1 MNGKGRK
8 LFRSAV
14 GILTSV
20 MMMGAYTTTA
30 MASGIGVIDAKDML
44 DIHAEA
50 NRASAVVGQVMD
62 DGHVAILA
70 KYNDWV
76 QIQAG
81 EIAGWV
87 PAENLVETEISNEE
101 AVAAN
106 EQVIAERTGAT
117 ASEDEFFAE
126 EEVQQDETAALQA
139 EASEAVQN
147 EIEEV
152 QTAEE
157 AARLEAEAQ
166 AKAAEEAARLEAEAQ
181 AKAAEKAARLEA
193 EAQAKAAEEAARLE
207 AEAQA
212 KAAEKAARLE
222 AEAQAK
228 AAEEAAR
235 LEAEAQAKAAEK
247 AARLEAEAQA
257 KAAAEE
263 AARAEAE
270 AKAAAEAQAAEEA
283 ARLAA
288 EAQAKAAAEEAARI
302 AAEAQQAALAAQAA
316 QTAAISAEELKL
328 LANIIYCEAGS
339 ESYVGKVAV
348 GNVIMNRVKS
358 ASQPNTITEVVYA
371 KGQFSPVRNGSLQRA
386 LSSDKADAACYQ
398 AAIEALAGAQ
408 PVGGKLFFRRNNG
421 RSGQVIGHHVF
432 Y

>member
-181 AKAAEKAARLEA
+181 AKAAEKAARL
-193 EAQAKAAEEAARLE
+193 
-207 AEAQA
+207 
-212 KAAEKAARLE
+212 
-222 AEAQAK
+222 
-228 AAEEAAR
+228 
-235 LEAEAQAKAAEK
+235 
-247 AARLEAEAQA
+247 
-257 KAAAEE
+257 
-263 AARAEAE
+263 
-270 AKAAAEAQAAEEA
+270 
-283 ARLAA
+283 AA

>member
-1 MNGKGRK
+1 MEVRMNGKGRK

-50 NRASAVVGQVMD
+50 NTASAVIGQVME

-139 EASEAVQN
+139 EASEAAQN

-166 AKAAEEAARLEAEAQ
+166 AKAA
-181 AKAAEKAARLEA
+181 
-193 EAQAKAAEEAARLE
+193 AEEAAQLE
-207 AEAQA
+207 
-212 KAAEKAARLE
+212 
-222 AEAQAK
+222 
-228 AAEEAAR
+228 
-235 LEAEAQAKAAEK
+235 
-247 AARLEAEAQA
+247 
-257 KAAAEE
+257 
-263 AARAEAE
+263 
-270 AKAAAEAQAAEEA
+270 
-283 ARLAA
+283 A

>member
-50 NRASAVVGQVMD
+50 NTASAVIGQVME

-106 EQVIAERTGAT
+106 EQVIAERTGET

-126 EEVQQDETAALQA
+126 EEAQQDETAALQA
-139 EASEAVQN
+139 EASEAAQN

-152 QTAEE
+152 Q
-157 AARLEAEAQ
+157 
-166 AKAAEEAARLEAEAQ
+166 AAEEAARI
-181 AKAAEKAARLEA
+181 
-193 EAQAKAAEEAARLE
+193 
-207 AEAQA
+207 
-212 KAAEKAARLE
+212 
-222 AEAQAK
+222 
-228 AAEEAAR
+228 
-235 LEAEAQAKAAEK
+235 
-247 AARLEAEAQA
+247 EAEAQA

-263 AARAEAE
+263 AARIE
-270 AKAAAEAQAAEEA
+270 
-283 ARLAA
+283 A

-302 AAEAQQAALAAQAA
+302 EAEAQAKAAAEEAARIEAEAQQAALAAQTA

>member
-50 NRASAVVGQVMD
+50 NTASAVIGQVME

-117 ASEDEFFAE
+117 ASEDEFCAE

-139 EASEAVQN
+139 EASEAAQN

-152 QTAEE
+152 QAAEEAARLEAEAQAKAAAEE

-166 AKAAEEAARLEAEAQ
+166 AKAAEEAARI
-181 AKAAEKAARLEA
+181 
-193 EAQAKAAEEAARLE
+193 
-207 AEAQA
+207 
-212 KAAEKAARLE
+212 
-222 AEAQAK
+222 
-228 AAEEAAR
+228 
-235 LEAEAQAKAAEK
+235 
-247 AARLEAEAQA
+247 EAEAQA

-263 AARAEAE
+263 AARIE
-270 AKAAAEAQAAEEA
+270 
-283 ARLAA
+283 
-288 EAQAKAAAEEAARI
+288 
-302 AAEAQQAALAAQAA
+302 AEAQQAALAAQAA

-408 PVGGKLFFRRNNG
+408 PVGDKLFFRRNNG

>member
-50 NRASAVVGQVMD
+50 NTASAVVGQVME

-139 EASEAVQN
+139 EASKAAQN

-152 QTAEE
+152 QAAEE

-166 AKAAEEAARLEAEAQ
+166 AKAAEEAAQLE
-181 AKAAEKAARLEA
+181 
-193 EAQAKAAEEAARLE
+193 
-207 AEAQA
+207 
-212 KAAEKAARLE
+212 
-222 AEAQAK
+222 
-228 AAEEAAR
+228 
-235 LEAEAQAKAAEK
+235 
-247 AARLEAEAQA
+247 
-257 KAAAEE
+257 
-263 AARAEAE
+263 
-270 AKAAAEAQAAEEA
+270 
-283 ARLAA
+283 A

-316 QTAAISAEELKL
+316 QTAAVSAEELKL

>member
-50 NRASAVVGQVMD
+50 NTASAVIGQVME

-139 EASEAVQN
+139 EASKAAQN

-152 QTAEE
+152 Q
-157 AARLEAEAQ
+157 
-166 AKAAEEAARLEAEAQ
+166 AAEEAARI
-181 AKAAEKAARLEA
+181 
-193 EAQAKAAEEAARLE
+193 
-207 AEAQA
+207 
-212 KAAEKAARLE
+212 
-222 AEAQAK
+222 
-228 AAEEAAR
+228 
-235 LEAEAQAKAAEK
+235 
-247 AARLEAEAQA
+247 EAEAQA

-263 AARAEAE
+263 AAQLAAEAQAQAQAQATE
-270 AKAAAEAQAAEEA
+270 EAAQLAAEAQAKAAAEETARIEAEAQAKAAAEEA
-283 ARLAA
+283 AHIEA

>member
-50 NRASAVVGQVMD
+50 NTASAVIGQVME

-139 EASEAVQN
+139 EASKAAQN

-152 QTAEE
+152 Q
-157 AARLEAEAQ
+157 
-166 AKAAEEAARLEAEAQ
+166 AAEEAAQLA
-181 AKAAEKAARLEA
+181 
-193 EAQAKAAEEAARLE
+193 
-207 AEAQA
+207 
-212 KAAEKAARLE
+212 
-222 AEAQAK
+222 
-228 AAEEAAR
+228 
-235 LEAEAQAKAAEK
+235 
-247 AARLEAEAQA
+247 AEAQA

-270 AKAAAEAQAAEEA
+270 AKAAEEAARIEAEAQAKAAEEAAQLAAEAQARAAAEEA
-283 ARLAA
+283 ARLEA
-288 EAQAKAAAEEAARI
+288 EAQAKAAEEAARI

>member
-50 NRASAVVGQVMD
+50 NTASAVIGQVME

-106 EQVIAERTGAT
+106 EQVIAERTGET

-139 EASEAVQN
+139 EASEAAQN

-152 QTAEE
+152 QAAEE
-157 AARLEAEAQ
+157 AARIEAEAQAKAAAEEAAQLAAQAQAKAAEEAARIEAEAQ

-181 AKAAEKAARLEA
+181 AKAA
-193 EAQAKAAEEAARLE
+193 
-207 AEAQA
+207 
-212 KAAEKAARLE
+212 
-222 AEAQAK
+222 
-228 AAEEAAR
+228 
-235 LEAEAQAKAAEK
+235 
-247 AARLEAEAQA
+247 
-257 KAAAEE
+257 
-263 AARAEAE
+263 
-270 AKAAAEAQAAEEA
+270 
-283 ARLAA
+283 
-288 EAQAKAAAEEAARI
+288 AEEAARI
-302 AAEAQQAALAAQAA
+302 EAEAQQAALAAQAA

-408 PVGGKLFFRRNNG
+408 PVGDKLFFRRNNG

>member
-20 MMMGAYTTTA
+20 MMMGAYATTA

-50 NRASAVVGQVMD
+50 NTASAVIGQVME

-139 EASEAVQN
+139 EASEAAQN

-152 QTAEE
+152 Q
-157 AARLEAEAQ
+157 
-166 AKAAEEAARLEAEAQ
+166 AAEEAARI
-181 AKAAEKAARLEA
+181 
-193 EAQAKAAEEAARLE
+193 
-207 AEAQA
+207 
-212 KAAEKAARLE
+212 
-222 AEAQAK
+222 
-228 AAEEAAR
+228 
-235 LEAEAQAKAAEK
+235 
-247 AARLEAEAQA
+247 EAEAQA

-263 AARAEAE
+263 AAQLAAQAQ
-270 AKAAAEAQAAEEA
+270 AKAAEEA

-288 EAQAKAAAEEAARI
+288 EAQ
-302 AAEAQQAALAAQAA
+302 QAALAA
-316 QTAAISAEELKL
+316 QTAAISTEELKL

>member
-50 NRASAVVGQVMD
+50 NTASAVVGQVME

-139 EASEAVQN
+139 EASEAAQN

-152 QTAEE
+152 QA
-157 AARLEAEAQ
+157 
-166 AKAAEEAARLEAEAQ
+166 AAEEAACIEAEA
-181 AKAAEKAARLEA
+181 KAAA
-193 EAQAKAAEEAARLE
+193 EAQ
-207 AEAQA
+207 
-212 KAAEKAARLE
+212 
-222 AEAQAK
+222 
-228 AAEEAAR
+228 
-235 LEAEAQAKAAEK
+235 
-247 AARLEAEAQA
+247 
-257 KAAAEE
+257 AAAEE

-270 AKAAAEAQAAEEA
+270 AKAAAEAQAAAEEA
-283 ARLAA
+283 ARLEA

>member
-50 NRASAVVGQVMD
+50 NTASAVIGQVME

-139 EASEAVQN
+139 EASEAAQN

-152 QTAEE
+152 QAAEEAARLEAEAQAKAAAEETARLEAEAQAKAAAEEAAQLEAEAQAKTAAEE

-166 AKAAEEAARLEAEAQ
+166 AKAAEEAARIEAEAQ
-181 AKAAEKAARLEA
+181 AKAAAEEAARIEA
-193 EAQAKAAEEAARLE
+193 EAQAKAAEEAARL
-207 AEAQA
+207 
-212 KAAEKAARLE
+212 
-222 AEAQAK
+222 
-228 AAEEAAR
+228 
-235 LEAEAQAKAAEK
+235 
-247 AARLEAEAQA
+247 
-257 KAAAEE
+257 
-263 AARAEAE
+263 
-270 AKAAAEAQAAEEA
+270 
-283 ARLAA
+283 
-288 EAQAKAAAEEAARI
+288 
-302 AAEAQQAALAAQAA
+302 AAEAQQAALAAQ
-316 QTAAISAEELKL
+316 TAAISTEELKL

>member
-50 NRASAVVGQVMD
+50 NTASAVVGQVME

-139 EASEAVQN
+139 EASKAAQN

-152 QTAEE
+152 QAAEE
-157 AARLEAEAQ
+157 AARLEAEAQAKAAAEEAAQLEAEAQAKAAAEEAARLEAEAQAKAAAEEAAQLEAEAQ

-181 AKAAEKAARLEA
+181 AKAA
-193 EAQAKAAEEAARLE
+193 AEEAARLE
-207 AEAQA
+207 AEAQ
-212 KAAEKAARLE
+212 
-222 AEAQAK
+222 
-228 AAEEAAR
+228 
-235 LEAEAQAKAAEK
+235 
-247 AARLEAEAQA
+247 
-257 KAAAEE
+257 
-263 AARAEAE
+263 
-270 AKAAAEAQAAEEA
+270 
-283 ARLAA
+283 
-288 EAQAKAAAEEAARI
+288 
-302 AAEAQQAALAAQAA
+302 QAALAA

>member
-50 NRASAVVGQVMD
+50 NTASAVIGQVME

-106 EQVIAERTGAT
+106 EQVIAERTGET

-139 EASEAVQN
+139 EASEAAQN

-152 QTAEE
+152 Q
-157 AARLEAEAQ
+157 
-166 AKAAEEAARLEAEAQ
+166 AAEEAARI
-181 AKAAEKAARLEA
+181 
-193 EAQAKAAEEAARLE
+193 
-207 AEAQA
+207 
-212 KAAEKAARLE
+212 
-222 AEAQAK
+222 
-228 AAEEAAR
+228 
-235 LEAEAQAKAAEK
+235 
-247 AARLEAEAQA
+247 EAEAQA

-263 AARAEAE
+263 AARN
-270 AKAAAEAQAAEEA
+270 
-283 ARLAA
+283 A

-302 AAEAQQAALAAQAA
+302 EAEAQAKAAAEEAARIEAEAQQAALAAQTA

>member
-139 EASEAVQN
+139 EASEAAQN

-152 QTAEE
+152 Q
-157 AARLEAEAQ
+157 
-166 AKAAEEAARLEAEAQ
+166 AAEE
-181 AKAAEKAARLEA
+181 
-193 EAQAKAAEEAARLE
+193 
-207 AEAQA
+207 
-212 KAAEKAARLE
+212 
-222 AEAQAK
+222 
-228 AAEEAAR
+228 
-235 LEAEAQAKAAEK
+235 

-263 AARAEAE
+263 AARLE
-270 AKAAAEAQAAEEA
+270 
-283 ARLAA
+283 
-288 EAQAKAAAEEAARI
+288 
-302 AAEAQQAALAAQAA
+302 AEAQQAALAAQ
-316 QTAAISAEELKL
+316 TAAISTEELKL

-358 ASQPNTITEVVYA
+358 ASQPNTITEVVYE

>member
-1 MNGKGRK
+1 M
-8 LFRSAV
+8 
-14 GILTSV
+14 
-20 MMMGAYTTTA
+20 
-30 MASGIGVIDAKDML
+30 
-44 DIHAEA
+44 
-50 NRASAVVGQVMD
+50 
-62 DGHVAILA
+62 
-70 KYNDWV
+70 
-76 QIQAG
+76 
-81 EIAGWV
+81 
-87 PAENLVETEISNEE
+87 
-101 AVAAN
+101 
-106 EQVIAERTGAT
+106 
-117 ASEDEFFAE
+117 
-126 EEVQQDETAALQA
+126 QA
-139 EASEAVQN
+139 EASEAAQN

-152 QTAEE
+152 QTAEEAARIEAEAQAKAAAEE

-181 AKAAEKAARLEA
+181 AKAAEEAAQLEA
-193 EAQAKAAEEAARLE
+193 EAQAK
-207 AEAQA
+207 
-212 KAAEKAARLE
+212 
-222 AEAQAK
+222 
-228 AAEEAAR
+228 
-235 LEAEAQAKAAEK
+235 
-247 AARLEAEAQA
+247 
-257 KAAAEE
+257 
-263 AARAEAE
+263 
-270 AKAAAEAQAAEEA
+270 AAEEA

-288 EAQAKAAAEEAARI
+288 EAQAKAAAEEAACI

>member
-50 NRASAVVGQVMD
+50 NTASAVIGQVME

-106 EQVIAERTGAT
+106 EQVIAERTGET

-139 EASEAVQN
+139 EASEAAQN

-152 QTAEE
+152 QAAEE
-157 AARLEAEAQ
+157 AARIEAEAQAKAAAEEAAQLAAQAQAKAAEEAARIEAEAQ
-166 AKAAEEAARLEAEAQ
+166 AKAAEEAARI
-181 AKAAEKAARLEA
+181 EA
-193 EAQAKAAEEAARLE
+193 EAQAKAAEEAARIE
-207 AEAQA
+207 
-212 KAAEKAARLE
+212 
-222 AEAQAK
+222 
-228 AAEEAAR
+228 
-235 LEAEAQAKAAEK
+235 
-247 AARLEAEAQA
+247 
-257 KAAAEE
+257 
-263 AARAEAE
+263 
-270 AKAAAEAQAAEEA
+270 
-283 ARLAA
+283 
-288 EAQAKAAAEEAARI
+288 
-302 AAEAQQAALAAQAA
+302 AEAQQAALAAQAA

-348 GNVIMNRVKS
+348 GNVIINRVKS

>member
-50 NRASAVVGQVMD
+50 NTASAVIGQVME

-139 EASEAVQN
+139 EASKAAQN

-152 QTAEE
+152 QAAEEAARIEAEAQAKAAAKEAAQLEAEAQAKAAAEEAAQLEAEAQAKAAEE

-181 AKAAEKAARLEA
+181 AKAA
-193 EAQAKAAEEAARLE
+193 AEEAARLE
-207 AEAQA
+207 AEAQ
-212 KAAEKAARLE
+212 
-222 AEAQAK
+222 
-228 AAEEAAR
+228 
-235 LEAEAQAKAAEK
+235 
-247 AARLEAEAQA
+247 
-257 KAAAEE
+257 
-263 AARAEAE
+263 
-270 AKAAAEAQAAEEA
+270 
-283 ARLAA
+283 
-288 EAQAKAAAEEAARI
+288 
-302 AAEAQQAALAAQAA
+302 QAALAA

>member
-50 NRASAVVGQVMD
+50 NTASAVIGQVME

-139 EASEAVQN
+139 EASEAAQN

-152 QTAEE
+152 QAAEE
-157 AARLEAEAQ
+157 AARLEAEAQAKAAAEEAARIEAEAQAKAAAEEAAQLEAEAQAKAAEEAAQLEAEAQ

-181 AKAAEKAARLEA
+181 AKAA
-193 EAQAKAAEEAARLE
+193 AEEAARLE
-207 AEAQA
+207 AEAQ
-212 KAAEKAARLE
+212 
-222 AEAQAK
+222 
-228 AAEEAAR
+228 
-235 LEAEAQAKAAEK
+235 
-247 AARLEAEAQA
+247 
-257 KAAAEE
+257 
-263 AARAEAE
+263 
-270 AKAAAEAQAAEEA
+270 
-283 ARLAA
+283 
-288 EAQAKAAAEEAARI
+288 
-302 AAEAQQAALAAQAA
+302 QAALAA

>member
-62 DGHVAILA
+62 DGHVAILT

-139 EASEAVQN
+139 EASEAAQN

-152 QTAEE
+152 Q
-157 AARLEAEAQ
+157 
-166 AKAAEEAARLEAEAQ
+166 AAEEAARI
-181 AKAAEKAARLEA
+181 
-193 EAQAKAAEEAARLE
+193 
-207 AEAQA
+207 
-212 KAAEKAARLE
+212 
-222 AEAQAK
+222 
-228 AAEEAAR
+228 
-235 LEAEAQAKAAEK
+235 
-247 AARLEAEAQA
+247 EAEAQA

-263 AARAEAE
+263 AA
-270 AKAAAEAQAAEEA
+270 Q
-283 ARLAA
+283 LAA
-288 EAQAKAAAEEAARI
+288 QAQAKAAEEAARI
-302 AAEAQQAALAAQAA
+302 EAEAQQAALAAQAA

>member
-1 MNGKGRK
+1 MEVRMNGKGRK

-50 NRASAVVGQVMD
+50 NTASAVIGQVME

-81 EIAGWV
+81 EIAGWG

-139 EASEAVQN
+139 EASKAAQN

-152 QTAEE
+152 QAAEEAARIEAEAQAKAAAEEAAQLEAEAQAKAAAEEAAQLEAEAQAKAAEE

-181 AKAAEKAARLEA
+181 AKAA
-193 EAQAKAAEEAARLE
+193 AEEAARLE
-207 AEAQA
+207 AEAQ
-212 KAAEKAARLE
+212 
-222 AEAQAK
+222 
-228 AAEEAAR
+228 
-235 LEAEAQAKAAEK
+235 
-247 AARLEAEAQA
+247 
-257 KAAAEE
+257 
-263 AARAEAE
+263 
-270 AKAAAEAQAAEEA
+270 
-283 ARLAA
+283 
-288 EAQAKAAAEEAARI
+288 
-302 AAEAQQAALAAQAA
+302 QAALAA

-348 GNVIMNRVKS
+348 GNVIMNRVKR
-358 ASQPNTITEVVYA
+358 ASQPNTITEGVYA
-371 KGQFSPVRNGSLQRA
+371 KGQFSPVRNGSLQMA

>member
-50 NRASAVVGQVMD
+50 NRASAVVGQVME

-139 EASEAVQN
+139 EASKAAQN

-152 QTAEE
+152 QAAEEAARIEAEAQAKAAAEE

-166 AKAAEEAARLEAEAQ
+166 AKAAEEAARIEAEAQ
-181 AKAAEKAARLEA
+181 AK
-193 EAQAKAAEEAARLE
+193 
-207 AEAQA
+207 
-212 KAAEKAARLE
+212 
-222 AEAQAK
+222 
-228 AAEEAAR
+228 
-235 LEAEAQAKAAEK
+235 
-247 AARLEAEAQA
+247 
-257 KAAAEE
+257 
-263 AARAEAE
+263 
-270 AKAAAEAQAAEEA
+270 
-283 ARLAA
+283 
-288 EAQAKAAAEEAARI
+288 AAEEAARI

-348 GNVIMNRVKS
+348 GNVVMNRVKS

>member
-139 EASEAVQN
+139 EASKAAQN

-152 QTAEE
+152 Q
-157 AARLEAEAQ
+157 
-166 AKAAEEAARLEAEAQ
+166 AAEE
-181 AKAAEKAARLEA
+181 
-193 EAQAKAAEEAARLE
+193 
-207 AEAQA
+207 
-212 KAAEKAARLE
+212 
-222 AEAQAK
+222 
-228 AAEEAAR
+228 
-235 LEAEAQAKAAEK
+235 

-263 AARAEAE
+263 AAR
-270 AKAAAEAQAAEEA
+270 
-283 ARLAA
+283 
-288 EAQAKAAAEEAARI
+288 I
-302 AAEAQQAALAAQAA
+302 AAEAQAA

>member
-50 NRASAVVGQVMD
+50 NTASAVVGQVME

-139 EASEAVQN
+139 EASEAAQN

-152 QTAEE
+152 QAAEEAARLEAEAQAKAAAEEAARLEAEAQAKAAAEEAAQLEAEAQAKAAEE

-181 AKAAEKAARLEA
+181 AKAA
-193 EAQAKAAEEAARLE
+193 AEEAAQLE
-207 AEAQA
+207 
-212 KAAEKAARLE
+212 
-222 AEAQAK
+222 
-228 AAEEAAR
+228 
-235 LEAEAQAKAAEK
+235 
-247 AARLEAEAQA
+247 
-257 KAAAEE
+257 
-263 AARAEAE
+263 
-270 AKAAAEAQAAEEA
+270 
-283 ARLAA
+283 
-288 EAQAKAAAEEAARI
+288 
-302 AAEAQQAALAAQAA
+302 AEAQQAALAAQAA

>member
-50 NRASAVVGQVMD
+50 NTASAVIGQVME

-139 EASEAVQN
+139 EAGEAAQN

-152 QTAEE
+152 Q
-157 AARLEAEAQ
+157 
-166 AKAAEEAARLEAEAQ
+166 AAEEAARI
-181 AKAAEKAARLEA
+181 
-193 EAQAKAAEEAARLE
+193 
-207 AEAQA
+207 
-212 KAAEKAARLE
+212 
-222 AEAQAK
+222 
-228 AAEEAAR
+228 
-235 LEAEAQAKAAEK
+235 
-247 AARLEAEAQA
+247 EAEAQA

-263 AARAEAE
+263 AAQLEAE
-270 AKAAAEAQAAEEA
+270 AQAKTAAEEA
-283 ARLAA
+283 ARL
-288 EAQAKAAAEEAARI
+288 E
-302 AAEAQQAALAAQAA
+302 AEAQQAALAA

>member
-50 NRASAVVGQVMD
+50 NTASAVIGQVME

-139 EASEAVQN
+139 EASKAAQN

-152 QTAEE
+152 QAAEEAARIEAEAQAKAAAEEAAQLEAEAQAKAAAEEAAQLEAEAQAKAAEE

-181 AKAAEKAARLEA
+181 AKAA
-193 EAQAKAAEEAARLE
+193 
-207 AEAQA
+207 
-212 KAAEKAARLE
+212 
-222 AEAQAK
+222 
-228 AAEEAAR
+228 
-235 LEAEAQAKAAEK
+235 
-247 AARLEAEAQA
+247 
-257 KAAAEE
+257 
-263 AARAEAE
+263 
-270 AKAAAEAQAAEEA
+270 
-283 ARLAA
+283 
-288 EAQAKAAAEEAARI
+288 AEEAARI
-302 AAEAQQAALAAQAA
+302 EAEAQQAALAAQAA

>member
-1 MNGKGRK
+1 MEVRMNGKGRK

-50 NRASAVVGQVMD
+50 NTASAVIGQVME

-139 EASEAVQN
+139 EASEAAQN

-152 QTAEE
+152 Q
-157 AARLEAEAQ
+157 
-166 AKAAEEAARLEAEAQ
+166 AAEEAARI
-181 AKAAEKAARLEA
+181 
-193 EAQAKAAEEAARLE
+193 
-207 AEAQA
+207 
-212 KAAEKAARLE
+212 
-222 AEAQAK
+222 
-228 AAEEAAR
+228 
-235 LEAEAQAKAAEK
+235 
-247 AARLEAEAQA
+247 EAEAQA

-263 AARAEAE
+263 AARIE
-270 AKAAAEAQAAEEA
+270 
-283 ARLAA
+283 A
-288 EAQAKAAAEEAARI
+288 EAQAKAAAEEAAQLEAEAQAKAAVEEAARI
-302 AAEAQQAALAAQAA
+302 EAEAQQAALAAQTA

-421 RSGQVIGHHVF
+421 GCGRVSGHRVF

>member
-50 NRASAVVGQVMD
+50 NTASAVVGQVME

-139 EASEAVQN
+139 EASEAAQN

-152 QTAEE
+152 QAAEEAARIEAEAQAKAAAEEAARLEAEAQAKAAAEE

-166 AKAAEEAARLEAEAQ
+166 AKAAEEAARLEAEV
-181 AKAAEKAARLEA
+181 
-193 EAQAKAAEEAARLE
+193 QAKAAEEAARLE

-212 KAAEKAARLE
+212 KAA
-222 AEAQAK
+222 
-228 AAEEAAR
+228 AEEAAQ
-235 LEAEAQAKAAEK
+235 LE
-247 AARLEAEAQA
+247 
-257 KAAAEE
+257 
-263 AARAEAE
+263 
-270 AKAAAEAQAAEEA
+270 
-283 ARLAA
+283 
-288 EAQAKAAAEEAARI
+288 
-302 AAEAQQAALAAQAA
+302 AEAQQAALAAQAA

>member
-50 NRASAVVGQVMD
+50 NTASAVVGQVME

-106 EQVIAERTGAT
+106 EQVIAERTGET

-139 EASEAVQN
+139 EASEAAQN

-152 QTAEE
+152 Q
-157 AARLEAEAQ
+157 
-166 AKAAEEAARLEAEAQ
+166 AAEEAARI
-181 AKAAEKAARLEA
+181 
-193 EAQAKAAEEAARLE
+193 
-207 AEAQA
+207 
-212 KAAEKAARLE
+212 
-222 AEAQAK
+222 
-228 AAEEAAR
+228 
-235 LEAEAQAKAAEK
+235 
-247 AARLEAEAQA
+247 EAEAQA

-263 AARAEAE
+263 AAQLE
-270 AKAAAEAQAAEEA
+270 
-283 ARLAA
+283 A

-302 AAEAQQAALAAQAA
+302 AAEAQAKAAEEAERLAAEAQQAALAA

>member
-50 NRASAVVGQVMD
+50 NTASAVIGQVME

-106 EQVIAERTGAT
+106 EQVIAERTGET

-139 EASEAVQN
+139 EASEAAQN

-152 QTAEE
+152 Q
-157 AARLEAEAQ
+157 
-166 AKAAEEAARLEAEAQ
+166 AAEEAARI
-181 AKAAEKAARLEA
+181 
-193 EAQAKAAEEAARLE
+193 
-207 AEAQA
+207 
-212 KAAEKAARLE
+212 
-222 AEAQAK
+222 
-228 AAEEAAR
+228 
-235 LEAEAQAKAAEK
+235 
-247 AARLEAEAQA
+247 EAEAQA

-263 AARAEAE
+263 AARLE
-270 AKAAAEAQAAEEA
+270 AEAQAT
-283 ARLAA
+283 
-288 EAQAKAAAEEAARI
+288 AAAEEAARI
-302 AAEAQQAALAAQAA
+302 EAEAQQAALAA

-408 PVGGKLFFRRNNG
+408 PVGDKLFFRRNNG

>member
-50 NRASAVVGQVMD
+50 NTASAVIGQVME

-106 EQVIAERTGAT
+106 EQVIAERTGET

-139 EASEAVQN
+139 EASEAAQN

-152 QTAEE
+152 Q
-157 AARLEAEAQ
+157 
-166 AKAAEEAARLEAEAQ
+166 AAEEAARI
-181 AKAAEKAARLEA
+181 
-193 EAQAKAAEEAARLE
+193 
-207 AEAQA
+207 
-212 KAAEKAARLE
+212 
-222 AEAQAK
+222 
-228 AAEEAAR
+228 
-235 LEAEAQAKAAEK
+235 
-247 AARLEAEAQA
+247 EAEAQA

-263 AARAEAE
+263 AAQLE
-270 AKAAAEAQAAEEA
+270 
-283 ARLAA
+283 A
-288 EAQAKAAAEEAARI
+288 EAQAKTAVEEAARI
-302 AAEAQQAALAAQAA
+302 EAEAQQAALAAQTA

>member
-50 NRASAVVGQVMD
+50 NTASAVVGQVME

-139 EASEAVQN
+139 EASEAAQN

-166 AKAAEEAARLEAEAQ
+166 AKAAEEAARLE
-181 AKAAEKAARLEA
+181 
-193 EAQAKAAEEAARLE
+193 
-207 AEAQA
+207 
-212 KAAEKAARLE
+212 
-222 AEAQAK
+222 
-228 AAEEAAR
+228 
-235 LEAEAQAKAAEK
+235 
-247 AARLEAEAQA
+247 
-257 KAAAEE
+257 
-263 AARAEAE
+263 
-270 AKAAAEAQAAEEA
+270 
-283 ARLAA
+283 A

>member
-50 NRASAVVGQVMD
+50 NTASAVIGQVME

-139 EASEAVQN
+139 EASEAAQN

-152 QTAEE
+152 QAAEE
-157 AARLEAEAQ
+157 AARIEAEAQ

-181 AKAAEKAARLEA
+181 AKAA
-193 EAQAKAAEEAARLE
+193 
-207 AEAQA
+207 
-212 KAAEKAARLE
+212 
-222 AEAQAK
+222 
-228 AAEEAAR
+228 
-235 LEAEAQAKAAEK
+235 
-247 AARLEAEAQA
+247 
-257 KAAAEE
+257 
-263 AARAEAE
+263 
-270 AKAAAEAQAAEEA
+270 
-283 ARLAA
+283 
-288 EAQAKAAAEEAARI
+288 AEEAARI
-302 AAEAQQAALAAQAA
+302 EAEAQQAALAAQTA

>member
-50 NRASAVVGQVMD
+50 NTASAVIGQVME

-106 EQVIAERTGAT
+106 EQVIAERTGET

-139 EASEAVQN
+139 EASEAAQN

-152 QTAEE
+152 Q
-157 AARLEAEAQ
+157 
-166 AKAAEEAARLEAEAQ
+166 AAEEAARI
-181 AKAAEKAARLEA
+181 
-193 EAQAKAAEEAARLE
+193 
-207 AEAQA
+207 
-212 KAAEKAARLE
+212 
-222 AEAQAK
+222 
-228 AAEEAAR
+228 
-235 LEAEAQAKAAEK
+235 
-247 AARLEAEAQA
+247 EAEAQA

-263 AARAEAE
+263 AARIE
-270 AKAAAEAQAAEEA
+270 
-283 ARLAA
+283 A
-288 EAQAKAAAEEAARI
+288 EAQAKAAEEAARIEAEAQAKAAEEAARI
-302 AAEAQQAALAAQAA
+302 EAEAQQAALAAQAA

>member
-50 NRASAVVGQVMD
+50 NTASAVIGQVME

-106 EQVIAERTGAT
+106 EQVIAERTGET

-139 EASEAVQN
+139 EASEAAQN

-152 QTAEE
+152 QAAEE
-157 AARLEAEAQ
+157 AARIEAEAQ

-181 AKAAEKAARLEA
+181 AKAA
-193 EAQAKAAEEAARLE
+193 
-207 AEAQA
+207 
-212 KAAEKAARLE
+212 
-222 AEAQAK
+222 
-228 AAEEAAR
+228 
-235 LEAEAQAKAAEK
+235 
-247 AARLEAEAQA
+247 
-257 KAAAEE
+257 
-263 AARAEAE
+263 
-270 AKAAAEAQAAEEA
+270 AEEA

-288 EAQAKAAAEEAARI
+288 EAQ
-302 AAEAQQAALAAQAA
+302 QAALAA

-408 PVGGKLFFRRNNG
+408 PVGDKLFFRRNNG
-421 RSGQVIGHHVF
+421 RSGQVIGNHVF

>member
-50 NRASAVVGQVMD
+50 NTASAVIGQVME

-139 EASEAVQN
+139 EASEAAQN

-152 QTAEE
+152 QAAEE
-157 AARLEAEAQ
+157 AARLEAQAQAKAAVEEAARIEAEAQ

-181 AKAAEKAARLEA
+181 AKAA
-193 EAQAKAAEEAARLE
+193 
-207 AEAQA
+207 
-212 KAAEKAARLE
+212 
-222 AEAQAK
+222 
-228 AAEEAAR
+228 
-235 LEAEAQAKAAEK
+235 
-247 AARLEAEAQA
+247 
-257 KAAAEE
+257 
-263 AARAEAE
+263 
-270 AKAAAEAQAAEEA
+270 
-283 ARLAA
+283 
-288 EAQAKAAAEEAARI
+288 AEEAARI
-302 AAEAQQAALAAQAA
+302 EAEAQQAALAAQTA

>member
-50 NRASAVVGQVMD
+50 NTASAVIGQVME

-139 EASEAVQN
+139 EASKAAQN

-152 QTAEE
+152 Q
-157 AARLEAEAQ
+157 
-166 AKAAEEAARLEAEAQ
+166 AAEEAARI
-181 AKAAEKAARLEA
+181 
-193 EAQAKAAEEAARLE
+193 
-207 AEAQA
+207 
-212 KAAEKAARLE
+212 
-222 AEAQAK
+222 
-228 AAEEAAR
+228 
-235 LEAEAQAKAAEK
+235 
-247 AARLEAEAQA
+247 EAEAQA

-263 AARAEAE
+263 AA
-270 AKAAAEAQAAEEA
+270 Q
-283 ARLAA
+283 LAA
-288 EAQAKAAAEEAARI
+288 EAQAKAAEEAARIEAEAQAKAAEAAARLEAEAQAQAAEEAARI
-302 AAEAQQAALAAQAA
+302 AAEAQQAALSAQAA
-316 QTAAISAEELKL
+316 QTAAISEEELKL

>member
-50 NRASAVVGQVMD
+50 NTASAVVGQVME

-139 EASEAVQN
+139 EASKAAQN

-152 QTAEE
+152 QAAEE
-157 AARLEAEAQ
+157 AARIEAEAQAKAAAEEAAQLEAEAQ
-166 AKAAEEAARLEAEAQ
+166 AKAAAEEAARLEAEAQ
-181 AKAAEKAARLEA
+181 AKAA
-193 EAQAKAAEEAARLE
+193 AEET
-207 AEAQA
+207 
-212 KAAEKAARLE
+212 
-222 AEAQAK
+222 
-228 AAEEAAR
+228 
-235 LEAEAQAKAAEK
+235 
-247 AARLEAEAQA
+247 ARLEAEAQA

-263 AARAEAE
+263 AARIEAE
-270 AKAAAEAQAAEEA
+270 AQAKAAEEA

-288 EAQAKAAAEEAARI
+288 EAQ
-302 AAEAQQAALAAQAA
+302 QAALAA
-316 QTAAISAEELKL
+316 QTAAISTEELKL

>member
-50 NRASAVVGQVMD
+50 NRASVVVGQVMD

-70 KYNDWV
+70 KYNGWV

-106 EQVIAERTGAT
+106 VQVIAERTGAT

-139 EASEAVQN
+139 EASEAAQN

-152 QTAEE
+152 Q
-157 AARLEAEAQ
+157 
-166 AKAAEEAARLEAEAQ
+166 AAEEAARAEAEA
-181 AKAAEKAARLEA
+181 KAAA
-193 EAQAKAAEEAARLE
+193 EAQVVEEAARAE
-207 AEAQA
+207 AEA
-212 KAAEKAARLE
+212 KAA
-222 AEAQAK
+222 AEVQ
-228 AAEEAAR
+228 
-235 LEAEAQAKAAEK
+235 
-247 AARLEAEAQA
+247 
-257 KAAAEE
+257 AAEE

-270 AKAAAEAQAAEEA
+270 AKAAAEAQAAAEEA

-288 EAQAKAAAEEAARI
+288 EAQAQAAAEEAARI
-302 AAEAQQAALAAQAA
+302 AAEAQAA

-386 LSSDKADAACYQ
+386 LSSDKADASCYQ
-398 AAIEALAGAQ
+398 AAIEALAGSQ
-408 PVGGKLFFRRNNG
+408 PVGEKLFFRRNNG

>member
-50 NRASAVVGQVMD
+50 NTASAVIGQVME

-139 EASEAVQN
+139 EASETAQN

-152 QTAEE
+152 QAAEE
-157 AARLEAEAQ
+157 AARIEAEAQAKAAAEEAAQLEAEAQ

-181 AKAAEKAARLEA
+181 
-193 EAQAKAAEEAARLE
+193 
-207 AEAQA
+207 
-212 KAAEKAARLE
+212 
-222 AEAQAK
+222 
-228 AAEEAAR
+228 
-235 LEAEAQAKAAEK
+235 
-247 AARLEAEAQA
+247 
-257 KAAAEE
+257 
-263 AARAEAE
+263 
-270 AKAAAEAQAAEEA
+270 
-283 ARLAA
+283 
-288 EAQAKAAAEEAARI
+288 
-302 AAEAQQAALAAQAA
+302 QAALAAQ
-316 QTAAISAEELKL
+316 TAAVSAEELKL